1 MLTYTAATSYVAEEF
16 SDQEL
21 GYDPRLAIALWSR
34 MDSLFVYASA
44 ALFSLFLMSWP
55 SAEFIIL

>member
-16 SDQEL
+16 SDQEW

-55 SAEFIIL
+55 SAEFIMM

>member
-1 MLTYTAATSYVAEEF
+1 MLTYTAATSYDAEEF
-16 SDQEL
+16 SDQEW

-34 MDSLFVYASA
+34 MDSLLVYASA

-55 SAEFIIL
+55 SAEFIMM